1 MLPKH
6 KYYKNDMIA
15 YLNVVLPALTE
26 ELIAIKS
33 FVYLNLQHAPHVAT
47 VVDAAFSMLPRA
59 LLCSM
64 LPLTSFCSIMHS
76 FQSRFKDAA
85 NYAFAQNQF
94 NI

>member
-1 MLPKH
+1 
-6 KYYKNDMIA
+6 MIA

-26 ELIAIKS
+26 ELLDITWI
-33 FVYLNLQHAPHVAT
+33 YINLQHAPHDTT
-47 VVDAAFSMLPRA
+47 VVDAALSMLPRA

-85 NYAFAQNQF
+85 NYAFAQN
-94 NI
+94 